1 MPRAKNK
8 GACPKQSLVVTV
20 DRLVDYGKPG
30 STFFQSKDGMRDCKV
45 IGPLGHNDT
54 SEAKN
59 VDSQDKHAKSM
70 EQQVGLDDVK
80 DALKVYSDDSRLEI
94 FSKDIPDLHE
104 ARASG
109 GRRIFSANPVFELDR
124 KRVVKYVCVND
135 RSPASFRALIHEVH
149 ALMCTCPYWVSPIGL
164 FLKGDHLC
172 IVMNKMTV
180 MDTVAKAM
188 RAPGKQMPDVVLAT
202 MLKDLL
208 EALKHLAEN
217 GLVHGDI
224 KPPNILLDESCRVV
238 ICDFGSMAMQ
248 CKWSEYKELYGLC
261 PHTRCTLGYSLTNDI
276 THPAMF
282 IGTWFDMLSAG
293 LSTLEVALGNNPVF
307 ALPELNG
314 FSPEEKERAFTATLL
329 DHPNLLESLERADR
343 LPEIKDTALRIV
355 LQEMTKL
362 KPELRI
368 SPDKALEL
376 LATSV
381 KDREQVRE
389 FVQGL
394 PKQT

>member
-1 MPRAKNK
+1 
-8 GACPKQSLVVTV
+8 
-20 DRLVDYGKPG
+20 
-30 STFFQSKDGMRDCKV
+30 MRDCKV
-45 IGPLGHNDT
+45 IGPMGHNDT
-54 SEAKN
+54 SEATN
-59 VDSQDKHAKSM
+59 VHSQDKFMNLKAR
-70 EQQVGLDDVK
+70 QVGLDD
-80 DALKVYSDDSRLEI
+80 LKATLQGYYDDPRLKIFLPSDV
-94 FSKDIPDLHE
+94 PDVHE

-109 GRRIFSANPVFELDR
+109 GKRIMSAHSVFELHDR
-124 KRVVKYVCVND
+124 IHDRTLVVKYVYVNNG
-135 RSPASFRALIHEVH
+135 SPASFRARIHEVH
-149 ALMCTCPYWVSPIGL
+149 ALMSTCPYWLSPIGL
-164 FLKGDHLC
+164 FLKGGHLC

-261 PHTRCTLGYSLTNDI
+261 PHTRCTLGYSLPNDI

-293 LSTLEVALGNNPVF
+293 LSALEVALGDNPVS
-307 ALPELNG
+307 ALPALDR
-314 FSPEEKERAFTATLL
+314 FSLEEKERAFTPTLL
-329 DHPNLLESLERADR
+329 DHPNLLQSLERAKR

-362 KPELRI
+362 NPELRI
-368 SPDKALEL
+368 SPNKALEL

-381 KDREQVRE
+381 GDRKQVRE
-389 FVQGL
+389 FVEGL
-394 PKQT
+394 QKQT

>member
-8 GACPKQSLVVTV
+8 GACPKESLVVTV
-20 DRLVDYGKPG
+20 DRLVDDGKPG
-30 STFFQSKDGMRDCKV
+30 STIFEHEGIIRDCKIV
-45 IGPLGHNDT
+45 GPLGHNDT

-59 VDSQDKHAKSM
+59 VDSRDKHAKSM
-70 EQQVGLDDVK
+70 EQQVVLDDVK
-80 DALKVYSDDSRLEI
+80 GALKVYSDDSRLEI
-94 FSKDIPDLHE
+94 FSDDIPDLHE

-109 GRRIFSANPVFELDR
+109 GRRILSANPVFEL
-124 KRVVKYVCVND
+124 KGKLVVKYVCVND
-135 RSPASFRALIHEVH
+135 GSPAFFRALIHEVH
-149 ALMCTCPYWVSPIGL
+149 ALMSTCPYWVSPIGL
-164 FLKGDHLC
+164 FLKGGHLC

-188 RAPGKQMPDVVLAT
+188 RAPRKQMPDVVLAT
-202 MLKDLL
+202 MLNDLL
-208 EALKHLAEN
+208 QGLEHLAKN

-224 KPPNILLDESCRVV
+224 KPPNILLDASGRVV

-261 PHTRCTLGYSLTNDI
+261 PHTRCTLGYRLPNDI
-276 THPAMF
+276 THPGMF

-293 LSTLEVALGNNPVF
+293 LSALEVALGDNPVF
-307 ALPELNG
+307 ALLDG
-314 FSPEEKERAFTATLL
+314 FSQEETEHAFTATLL
-329 DHPNLLESLERADR
+329 DHPNLLQSLERADM
-343 LPEIKDTALRIV
+343 LPKIKDTALRIV
-355 LQEMTKL
+355 LQEMTKFN
-362 KPELRI
+362 PDLRI